1 MPERMSKRMKLQHV
15 EASED
20 ERQWLERADVRSH
33 EGVHEMVGFKTR
45 TVNEVPPTCFPSFVT
60 FSDDCLSLM

>member
-1 MPERMSKRMKLQHV
+1 MPERMSKRMKLQHL
-15 EASED
+15 ETSED
-20 ERQWLERADVRSH
+20 EREWLERADVRSH